1 LQIERLHEVLE
12 CTEVSIISHYVV
24 THSLIQLCPSQ
35 YAVLVREDATRRHQ
49 EHLKA
54 AIEPQVQELL
64 RMAEER
70 RVEREKLAEK
80 MKRRVRLRFSSTG
93 VN

>member
-1 LQIERLHEVLE
+1 MQIERLHGVLE
-12 CTEVSIISHYVV
+12 CTEVSIISHELVI
-24 THSLIQLCPSQ
+24 HPLIQIRPAQ

-70 RVEREKLAEK
+70 RMERERLAEK
-80 MKRRVRLRFSSTG
+80 MKRRVRVHFSSTG
-93 VN
+93 TN

>member
-1 LQIERLHEVLE
+1 MQIERLHEVLE
-12 CTEVSIISHYVV
+12 CTEVGIVSHDAVIY
-24 THSLIQLCPSQ
+24 SLIQTHPSQ

-70 RVEREKLAEK
+70 RMEREKLAEK
-80 MKRRVRLRFSSTG
+80 LKRRVRLRFSSSG

>member
-12 CTEVSIISHYVV
+12 CTEVSIISHGVAI
-24 THSLIQLCPSQ
+24 HSLIQPPSQ

-70 RVEREKLAEK
+70 RMEREKLAEK
-80 MKRRVRLRFSSTG
+80 LKRRVRLHLSSTEA
-93 VN
+93 N